1 MEIKC
6 FKNQV
11 NTYDLINVMRDFR
24 VVDSG
29 DGTFINISRDQKANG
44 KIKKVTSLTNI
55 DALYLTKDEIDNL
68 FKNCMLIES

>member
-1 MEIKC
+1 MR
-6 FKNQV
+6 
-11 NTYDLINVMRDFR
+11 YDLINLMRDFR
-24 VVDSG
+24 GVDSG

-44 KIKKVTSLTNI
+44 IIKKVTSLTNI